1 MRAAG
6 LFPKNLK
13 EPIVFCRCDEL
24 ALYRL
29 GSCRTANFKYF
40 SRPGSSYRCHP
51 PNTFHSGRAQP
62 PNRERLRFPA
72 NLRGVRAR
80 RTSPEGR
87 GLRPP
92 ARGAPLPT
100 STRSFVSR
108 RHKSRGD
115 PRSRT
120 GLQCW
125 QAIVREGAQ
134 RPVIK
139 YTYICIDGKKREKSI
154 SFNVD
159 HS

>member
-115 PRSRT
+115 ARSCT
-120 GLQCW
+120 GVQSE
-125 QAIVREGAQ
+125 QVVVREGAQ
-134 RPVIK
+134 RPGIK
-139 YTYICIDGKKREKSI
+139 VTHIYLSLIHI
-154 SFNVD
+154 
-159 HS
+159 